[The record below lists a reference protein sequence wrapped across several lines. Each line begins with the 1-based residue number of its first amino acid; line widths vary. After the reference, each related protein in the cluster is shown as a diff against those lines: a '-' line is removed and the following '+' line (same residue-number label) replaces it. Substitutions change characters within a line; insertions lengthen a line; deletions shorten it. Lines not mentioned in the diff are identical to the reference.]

1 MLNNTINPLKNHK
14 ENYLLDLLI
23 QYAEKT
29 YRCES
34 TKHIIYRR
42 THCLLLLSKD
52 SAKKKEVSKRMYFLG
67 YRISENRITLCI
79 KKIFFKIII
88 QKTMTEQ
95 STVFEVSHGAL

>member
-1 MLNNTINPLKNHK
+1 MP
-14 ENYLLDLLI
+14 
-23 QYAEKT
+23 
-29 YRCES
+29 R
-34 TKHIIYRR
+34 KH
-42 THCLLLLSKD
+42 TAVSLLSTLSIGARIVYYCFRKI
-52 SAKKKEVSKRMYFLG
+52 AQKKEVSKRMYFLG